1 MQTDPI
7 QTDIFIAGAGL
18 SGLALARAL
27 HNRKTSFLLAEAR
40 DRVGGRILSI
50 ESAGDSHQV
59 TVADMGPSWIWP
71 GQQRIATLLDQLE
84 IEVFEQYSSGLLV
97 YEDELGQIRRDL
109 DYSTMAGSLRVK
121 DGLAQLTRELAAQL
135 PAESLHLSHRV
146 TCIARQ
152 DQGYLIDL
160 DQASGRLQVQANKV
174 VLAIPPRVVAERI
187 NFEPLLPA
195 QVMQEMRATPT
206 WMAGHAKL
214 FAHYQRPFWRD
225 MGLSGDGISRSGPL
239 MEIHDASPIE
249 PGPGALFG
257 FVGLPAGSPG
267 REPARLIE
275 DATRQLEQMFGPEAA
290 NPLDV
295 IVKDWAEDIDT
306 ATPADN
312 ASGHHPQYGISPA
325 VAALAEQGLLFASTE
340 MAQQFGGF
348 VEGAL
353 EAAQATLQQLQ
364 GAIE

>member
-18 SGLALARAL
+18 GGLALARAL
-27 HNRKTSFLLAEAR
+27 HNRKTSFVLAEAR

-50 ESAGDSHQV
+50 ESAGDNHEV
-59 TVADMGPSWIWP
+59 TIADMGPSWIWP
-71 GQQRIATLLDQLE
+71 GQPRIATLLEQLG

-97 YEDELGQIRRDL
+97 YEDELGQVRRDL
-109 DYSTMAGSLRVK
+109 DYSTMAGSLRVT
-121 DGLAQLTRELAAQL
+121 DGLGRLTRELAAQL
-135 PAESLHLSHRV
+135 PAETQYLSHRV
-146 TCIARQ
+146 ACIRQQ
-152 DQGYLIDL
+152 DQGYQIDL
-160 DQASGRLQVQANKV
+160 EHAAGRLQVQANKV

-187 NFEPLLPA
+187 EFDPPLPERA
-195 QVMQEMRATPT
+195 MQDLRSTPT

-214 FAHYQRPFWRD
+214 FAHYPRPFWRD
-225 MGLSGDGISRSGPL
+225 MGLSGDGISRRGPL
-239 MEIHDASPIE
+239 MEIHDASPAE
-249 PGPGALFG
+249 PGIGALFG
-257 FVGLPAGSPG
+257 FVGLPAGSPA
-267 REPARLIE
+267 RESSRLIE
-275 DATRQLEQMFGPEAA
+275 DAVKQLEKMFGPEAA

-325 VAALAEQGLLFASTE
+325 IAALAERGLWFSSTE

-348 VEGAL
+348 IEGAL
-353 EAAQATLQQLQ
+353 EASQATLQQL
-364 GAIE
+364 